1 MMSIDWLQW
10 RWVFAVYEGWRQ
22 RKQLRE
28 FLVDPAYRVES
39 LNEITGKKLDE
50 ANVAVLILD
59 FDGVLANHG
68 ADQPLPE
75 VETWLKQLC
84 LEIGEWRIA
93 ILTNKPLPKRMAYF
107 AKYFPL
113 IHVVQGVRKKPY
125 PDGIIEIAHYKGV
138 EPHRVLLVDDRILTG
153 MLATCLS
160 FSQGWY
166 FCRPYANFLQRPIKE
181 LFFSLLRVVERW
193 VFRLG

>member
-1 MMSIDWLQW
+1 M
-10 RWVFAVYEGWRQ
+10 RWIFALYEGWRN
-22 RKQLRE
+22 RKQLKK
-28 FLVDPAYRVES
+28 FLSDPVCRIES
-39 LNEITGKKLDE
+39 IIEITGKKLDK
-50 ANVAVLILD
+50 ANAAVLILD

-68 ADQPLPE
+68 ADRPLPE
-75 VETWLKQLC
+75 VEAWLKQLC

-93 ILTNKPLPKRMAYF
+93 ILTNKPLPKRKAYF

-113 IHVVQGVRKKPY
+113 IHIVQDVRKKPY
-125 PDGIIEIAHYKGV
+125 PDGILEVAKYKGV
-138 EPHRVLLVDDRILTG
+138 DPHRVVLVDDRILTG

-166 FCRPYANFLQRPIKE
+166 FCRPYCNFWRRPVKE
-181 LFFSLLRVVERW
+181 LFFSFLRVVERW